1 MRKDRLK
8 RVLADIDAANAEDP
22 RRDVLDGEE
31 LPFEVVY
38 SRRMLHRLEQM
49 YPDAP
54 ETLKIAAYGQHV
66 RRFDIPRSD
75 YPEGRKGYN
84 QWRKACREHHAK
96 VLGGIMARHGYSPE
110 EIAEV
115 QKLVRK
121 EQLKKDRLSQALEN
135 VVDVVFVE
143 HYLEPFI
150 RKYSHYDENKLVDI
164 VAKTLLKMSPKGHQ
178 AALAL
183 DLPPE
188 HRVLIEKAIERVKD
202 RLEKVADP
210 ALDW

>member
-1 MRKDRLK
+1 MSERLQ
-8 RVLADIDAANAEDP
+8 RVLAEIDAANAQDP
-22 RRDVLDGEE
+22 RRDEHDGEE

-38 SRRMLHRLEQM
+38 SRRMMQRLEGM

-54 ETLKIAAYGQHV
+54 ETLKIAAHGQHI

-84 QWRKACREHHAK
+84 QWRKACREHHARL
-96 VLGGIMARHGYSPE
+96 LGEIMRRHGYTDD

-121 EQLKKDRLSQALEN
+121 EQLKKDKLSQALEN

-143 HYLEPFI
+143 HYLQPFI
-150 RKYSHYDENKLVDI
+150 DKYSHYDEDKLVDI
-164 VAKTLLKMSPKGHQ
+164 VAKTLLKMSPKGHRE
-178 AALAL
+178 ALAL
-183 DLPPE
+183 DLPEE
-188 HRVLIEKAIERVKD
+188 HRRLIEKAIERIKPQ
-202 RLEKVADP
+202 LERMADMD
-210 ALDW
+210 LDW

>member
-1 MRKDRLK
+1 MGESRLEK
-8 RVLADIDAANAEDP
+8 VLADIDAANAEDP
-22 RRDVLDGEE
+22 RRDVLEGKE

-38 SRRMLHRLEQM
+38 SRRMLQRLEQM
-49 YPDAP
+49 YPHAP

-84 QWRKACREHHAK
+84 QWRKACREHHAH
-96 VLGGIMARHGYSPE
+96 VLGEIMARHGYGE
-110 EIAEV
+110 DEIAEV

-143 HYLEPFI
+143 HYLESFI
-150 RKYSHYDENKLVDI
+150 QKYSHYDEDKLVDI
-164 VAKTLLKMSPKGHQ
+164 VAKTLLKMSPKGHK

-183 DLPPE
+183 DLPPA
-188 HRVLIEKAIERVKD
+188 HRALIEKAIERVKD
-202 RLEKVADP
+202 RLENVADP
-210 ALDW
+210 TLDW

>member
-1 MRKDRLK
+1 MCERLEK
-8 RVLADIDAANAEDP
+8 VFAEIDAANAEDP
-22 RRDVLDGEE
+22 RREVLNGEE

-38 SRRMLHRLEQM
+38 SRRMLERLEKM
-49 YPDAP
+49 YRNAP

-75 YPEGRKGYN
+75 FPEGRKGYN
-84 QWRKACREHHAK
+84 QWRKACREHHARL
-96 VLGGIMARHGYSPE
+96 LGEIMRRHGYSDE

-143 HYLEPFI
+143 HYLESFL
-150 RKYSHYDENKLVDI
+150 RKYAHYDEDKRIDI
-164 VAKTLLKMSPKGHQ
+164 VAKTLLKMSPKGHRE
-178 AALAL
+178 ALSL
-183 DLPPE
+183 DLPEE
-188 HRVLIEKAIERVKD
+188 HRRLIEKAIERVKPQ
-202 RLEKVADP
+202 LERMESA

>member
-1 MRKDRLK
+1 MSERLQK
-8 RVLADIDAANAEDP
+8 VFADIDAANADDP
-22 RRDVLDGEE
+22 RRDVLNGEE

-38 SRRMLHRLEQM
+38 SRRMLERLEKM

-54 ETLKIAAYGQHV
+54 ETLKIAAYGQHI

-96 VLGGIMARHGYSPE
+96 LLAEIMRRHGYSEE

-143 HYLEPFI
+143 HYLEPFLK
-150 RKYSHYDENKLVDI
+150 KYSHYDEDKRVDI
-164 VAKTLLKMSPKGHQ
+164 IAKTLLKMSPKGHRE
-178 AALAL
+178 ALSL
-183 DLPPE
+183 NLPEE
-188 HRVLIEKAIERVKD
+188 HRRLIEKAIERVKPQ
-202 RLEKVADP
+202 LERMAAAD
-210 ALDW
+210 LDW

>member
-1 MRKDRLK
+1 MSDRLA
-8 RVLADIDAANAEDP
+8 RVFADIDAANADDP

-38 SRRMLHRLEQM
+38 SRRMLERLEKM
-49 YPDAP
+49 YPNAP
-54 ETLKIAAYGQHV
+54 ETLKIAAYGQHI

-75 YPEGRKGYN
+75 FPEGRKGYN
-84 QWRKACREHHAK
+84 QWRKACREHHAEL
-96 VLGGIMARHGYSPE
+96 LGEIMRKHGYGQE

-143 HYLEPFI
+143 HYLQPFI
-150 RKYSHYDENKLVDI
+150 DKYAHYDEDKLVDI

-178 AALAL
+178 EALSL
-183 DLPPE
+183 DLPDE
-188 HRVLIEKAIERVKD
+188 HRELISKAIEKVKPQ
-202 RLEKVADP
+202 LERMASAD
-210 ALDW
+210 LDW